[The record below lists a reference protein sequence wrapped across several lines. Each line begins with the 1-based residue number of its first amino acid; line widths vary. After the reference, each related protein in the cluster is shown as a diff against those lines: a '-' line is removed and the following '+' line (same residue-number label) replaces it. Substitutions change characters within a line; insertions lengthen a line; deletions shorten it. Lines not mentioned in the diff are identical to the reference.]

1 MELSPP
7 QLLWIDD
14 IHHGR
19 YDGTNATCDKLITYK
34 FNLRKCEVKFN
45 GASEPIRNSDIKPH
59 SNPQPICP

>member
-1 MELSPP
+1 M
-7 QLLWIDD
+7 DD
-14 IHHGR
+14 D
-19 YDGTNATCDKLITYK
+19 DGTNATCDKLITYK